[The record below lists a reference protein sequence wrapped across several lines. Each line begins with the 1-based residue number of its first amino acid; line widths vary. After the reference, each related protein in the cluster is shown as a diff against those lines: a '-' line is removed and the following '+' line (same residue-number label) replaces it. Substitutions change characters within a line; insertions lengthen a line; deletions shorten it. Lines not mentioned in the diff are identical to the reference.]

1 MSRNNR
7 KNQRSERIDEARK
20 KAKSR
25 FGQNPLPLGFPSTL
39 DSKPTEITIKW
50 PTNPIRSKVER
61 KVCDLVT
68 IPGEWG
74 FLDNDD
80 VDKIANR
87 LVPHKVTVDQGLS
100 LRKALMQEKAVY
112 GHHRMLARANT
123 FRRRYENGE
132 SVLQLSRRFDFPP
145 VAIFRAILTSR
156 GWSKVRIRDALRQ
169 PDTKMPGRDAS
180 EFKDAEEKDRV
191 TNVNQGETAIKA
203 DLFEVVVGNF
213 LDQNGINYRRQE
225 DLLKEQQEE
234 HGRPVNTPDFLIL
247 DHLEINGE
255 PVAWIDAKNF
265 YGANL
270 SFTKKKTKKQMNRYI
285 DEWGS
290 GAIVYRHS
298 FCDGLKIPGVL
309 MLDETPLDTSI
320 MNRDE

>member
-1 MSRNNR
+1 VSRNNR
-7 KNQRSERIDEARK
+7 KNQRSERLDEARK
-20 KAKSR
+20 RAKSR
-25 FGQNPLPLGFPSTL
+25 FGQTPVPLGFPSNL
-39 DSKPTEITIKW
+39 DSKPTEISIKW
-50 PTNPIRSKVER
+50 PTNPIRVNVER
-61 KVCDLVT
+61 KMCDLVT

-74 FLDNDD
+74 FLDDD
-80 VDKIANR
+80 NVGKIAKR
-87 LVPHKVTVDQGLS
+87 LEPHKVTVDQGLS

-112 GHHRMLARANT
+112 GHHKMMARANML
-123 FRRRYENGE
+123 RRRYDNGE
-132 SVLQLSRRFDFPP
+132 SVLQLSKRFDFPP

-169 PDTKMPGRDAS
+169 PEKKMPGRDAT

-203 DLFEVVVGNF
+203 DLFEVVVGNY
-213 LDQNGINYRRQE
+213 LDHHGINYRRQE
-225 DLLKEQQEE
+225 DLLKEQQKE

-270 SFTKKKTKKQMNRYI
+270 SFTKRKTKKQMNRYI

-298 FCDGLKIPGVL
+298 FCDGLTIPGVL
-309 MLDETPLDTSI
+309 MLDQSPLDTSI
-320 MNRDE
+320 MNSDE